1 MYIRKRRGKWQV
13 TIKRKDLR
21 TSVKTFLFRKDAV
34 LWGSKEEVRLTNTEA
49 GLREKEYPKLKEA
62 LLRYVKEISI
72 RKRSYEIE
80 KKSILLII
88 TFPSLD
94 HSNHFI

>member
-1 MYIRKRRGKWQV
+1 MYIRKRRGRWQV
-13 TIKRKDLR
+13 TIKHKDLK

-34 LWGSKEEVRLTNTEA
+34 LWGSKEEVRLTNTEL

-72 RKRSYEIE
+72 RKRS
-80 KKSILLII
+80 
-88 TFPSLD
+88 TSLKR
-94 HSNHFI
+94 NLFY